1 MITVALVDDH
11 AIIRE
16 GLKSILGGDPRI
28 SVVGEAGS
36 LGELRL
42 LLESISPKIILL
54 DLCMDRDDSGFAAL
68 RMINEHATGSMAI
81 ILSVHADPHIVRK
94 ALALGAKGYVAKH
107 EATSHILQAIRTV
120 ASGGTYVTPETIRS
134 LFGTQD
140 IALETRLPL
149 PSDLTRRERE
159 ILDLIARWYSSKEIA
174 GMLGISNSTVGTH
187 MENIKEKLGLSSKQA
202 LIQFALSRAQG

>member
-36 LGELRL
+36 LRELRQ
-42 LLESISPKIILL
+42 LLESISPKIVLL
-54 DLCMDRDDSGFAAL
+54 DICMDNEESGFSAL
-68 RMINEHATGSMAI
+68 RMINEDATGTMAI
-81 ILSVHADPHIVRK
+81 ILSVYSEPHIVRK

-107 EATSHILQAIRTV
+107 EATNHILQAIRTV
-120 ASGGTYVTPETIRS
+120 AAGGTYVTPETIRS
-134 LFGTQD
+134 LFEAQD
-140 IALETRLPL
+140 IEPDTRLPL

-159 ILDLIARWYSSKEIA
+159 ILDLIAHWHSTKEIA

-187 MENIKEKLGLSSKQA
+187 IENIKRKLKLSSKQE
-202 LIQFALSRAQG
+202 LIQHALSH